1 MQLFPKL
8 SCSCPAAPAAG
19 GCYHDYI
26 AAEKQAIGLKDG
38 VQCKVLN
45 LTQLQRS
52 KRKRPDKTAG
62 HKRPSTTDMDVV
74 AALDADPTL
83 ASASYKLHC

>member
-1 MQLFPKL
+1 MLVSGRRWLL
-8 SCSCPAAPAAG
+8 SR
-19 GCYHDYI
+19 YI
-26 AAEKQAIGLKDG
+26 AAEKQAIDLKDG

-45 LTQLQRS
+45 LTQLQRN

-62 HKRPSTTDMDVV
+62 HKRPSTADMDVV
-74 AALDADPTL
+74 AAPDADPTL